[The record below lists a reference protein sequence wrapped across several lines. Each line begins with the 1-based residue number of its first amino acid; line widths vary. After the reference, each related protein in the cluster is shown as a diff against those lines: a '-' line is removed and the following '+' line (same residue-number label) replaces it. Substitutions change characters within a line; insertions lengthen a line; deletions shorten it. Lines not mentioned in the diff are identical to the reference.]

1 MEGATIEEATVLEAA
16 TIEEV
21 TNAEPIN
28 VDVEPPDAN
37 TFTLYI
43 PQYGR
48 TTSGRR

>member
-1 MEGATIEEATVLEAA
+1 MEEATIEEATMEAA

-37 TFTLYI
+37 TSTLYI
-43 PQYGR
+43 PQYRAGKACVR
-48 TTSGRR
+48 